1 MGDHLSRQLINEYR
15 AELDRLRAVTG
26 STRETNLRPA
36 FARLLRAWGKA
47 AHDLVFVEEHQL
59 RTAQGNLISVDGALL
74 HSLRVPF
81 GYWEAKDAAD
91 DLEAEIVAK
100 FRRGYPRDNILFTD
114 DRTAVLWQNGARIDD
129 AAMDDTEA
137 LNALVARFFAHE
149 RAEIA
154 DFRKAVRQFATDLPA
169 ILKALRELIAEKRA
183 ASAAFGQA
191 EAAFLDH
198 ARDAINPAVSADDVQ
213 EMLIQHVLTE
223 DIFAKVFENP
233 DFHRQNNIARELYRL
248 EEKLFGSGE
257 RARLLQALRPYYA
270 GIQSTAAL
278 IGSHSE
284 KQGFLKA
291 LYENFYKVYNPL
303 AADRLGVVYTPGE
316 IVRFMIRSADWLCE
330 RHFGKSLI
338 DRGVE
343 ILDPATGTGTFIVEL
358 LEHFRGDHAK
368 LRHKYKG
375 ELHAN
380 EVAILPYY
388 VANLNIEATY
398 AAITGQF
405 AEYENLCFVDTL
417 DNVAALGK
425 YSGYQDDMFGGT
437 SDENMGRIKRQNERK
452 ISVIIGNPPYNANQ
466 QNENDNN
473 KNREYLRIDQRIK
486 QTYIKASTAQK
497 TKLYDMY
504 ARFYRWA
511 SDRLPED
518 DILAFVTNRSFIESR
533 TFDGFRKT
541 VANDFNEIW
550 VVDLGGDVR
559 ANPKLSG
566 TTHNVFGI
574 QTGVAIAFMVRRKG
588 VEGCTIR
595 YVRRPED
602 ERAVEKLGWL
612 QGADLGQFASTSI
625 KPDGASVWLG
635 QNSSDEW
642 DSFLPIASKATKEA
656 SERRSET
663 AIFKLY
669 SLGVVTARDDLVYA
683 WNDKEL
689 DRRLPWFI
697 ARYEEERIRLGQIGR
712 EERRS
717 AVQDNGIKLTRAI
730 KDSLVANVSL
740 EYDKSHNRLSLYR
753 PFITKRLHFWSRL
766 NEMQYRL
773 KDAFRGDDM
782 NRSIL
787 LSGHPAHKPFQALA
801 TEHPHSY
808 HTLEDTESLPRYRYT
823 KSGERVDNITDWALE
838 QFRGRY
844 DPPPQGEGDR
854 PAQPGGG
861 GASATDAPL
870 GDAPPPSR
878 KRDGPPPQRAGEDQ
892 VTKDAVFAYTY
903 AVLHDPVYR
912 ETYALNLKREFPR
925 IPFYPDFARWAAW
938 GERLLDLHIGYEAQ
952 EPYALSRVDTPSR
965 RAAGT
970 APKPKLKSHPDQR
983 LIVVDE
989 DTQLTGIPA
998 EAWTYRLGNRS
1009 AIDWVLDQHKEKTPR
1024 DPTVAAKFNTYRL
1037 VDHKEAMIALLARV
1051 ITVSLETV
1059 AITRAMRA
1067 APR

>member
-1 MGDHLSRQLINEYR
+1 MSRQLINEYR

-59 RTAQGNLISVDGALL
+59 RTAAGNLISVDGALL

-81 GYWEAKDAAD
+81 GYWEAKDVGD
-91 DLEAEIVAK
+91 DLEAEIAAK

-114 DRTAVLWQNGARIDD
+114 DRTAVLWQNGVRIDE
-129 AAMDDTEA
+129 AAMDDTDA
-137 LNALVARFFAHE
+137 LNALVSRFFAHE

-169 ILKALRELIAEKRA
+169 ILTALRDLIAGKRA
-183 ASAAFGQA
+183 ASSAFAAA

-198 ARDAINPAVSADDVQ
+198 AQGAINPAVSADDVQ

-248 EEKLFGSGE
+248 EAKLFGPGE

-278 IGSHSE
+278 IESHSE

-316 IVRFMIRSADWLCE
+316 IVRFMIRSADWMCE

-358 LEHFRGDHAK
+358 LEHFRGDHAR
-368 LRHKYKG
+368 LRHKYKE

-425 YSGYQDDMFGGT
+425 YAGYQGDMFGGT
-437 SDENMGRIKRQNERK
+437 SDENMGRIKRQNERR
-452 ISVIIGNPPYNANQ
+452 ISVIIGNPPYNSWQESYNSRNAN
-466 QNENDNN
+466 
-473 KNREYLRIDQRIK
+473 RPYLRVDARIK
-486 QTYIKASTAQK
+486 QTYIEEGSAQNQNSV
-497 TKLYDMY
+497 YDMY
-504 ARFYRWA
+504 TRFVRWA
-511 SDRLPED
+511 SDRLGDEGV
-518 DILAFVTNRSFIESR
+518 ICFVMGRKPIAKAAY
-533 TFDGFRKT
+533 DGFRKV
-541 VANDFNEIW
+541 VAREFSDIW
-550 VVDLGGDVR
+550 VMDLGGDVR
-559 ANPKLSG
+559 DNPKLAG

-574 QTGVAIAFMVRRKG
+574 QTGVAVVILVREKG
-588 VEGCTIR
+588 RRGATIR
-595 YVRRPED
+595 YARRPEMELKED
-602 ERAVEKLGWL
+602 KLSFLGLARSVEHLATE
-612 QGADLGQFASTSI
+612 QI
-625 KPDGASVWLG
+625 KPDRNNDWLHQTANDWEKLLPLADPSKG
-635 QNSSDEW
+635 PGDIAGPVDAVFRISTIGMTTQRDEW
-642 DSFLPIASKATKEA
+642 VWSRSKAEAASKAELLVRTYERARTTATKAGADEIKWD
-656 SERRSET
+656 R
-663 AIFKLY
+663 
-669 SLGVVTARDDLVYA
+669 
-683 WNDKEL
+683 EL
-689 DRRLPWFI
+689 DRYL
-697 ARYEEERIRLGQIGR
+697 
-712 EERRS
+712 ERRITKKFEE
-717 AVQDNGIKLTRAI
+717 ARLTPAWHRPFVRSWLYLDPHFNAMSYRI
-730 KDSLVANVSL
+730 PSM
-740 EYDKSHNRLSLYR
+740 YR
-753 PFITKRLHFWSRL
+753 PPTPNATI
-766 NEMQYRL
+766 
-773 KDAFRGDDM
+773 AFRGVASQDPLAVLAID
-782 NRSIL
+782 
-787 LSGHPAHKPFQALA
+787 APFDAGLVK
-801 TEHPHSY
+801 TGNGR
-808 HTLEDTESLPRYRYT
+808 TFGVTRYRYT
-823 KSGERVDNITDWALE
+823 KSGERVDNITDWALS
-838 QFRGRY
+838 QFRTQYEPKQETRNKK
-844 DPPPQGEGDR
+844 QEI
-854 PAQPGGG
+854 
-861 GASATDAPL
+861 TC
-870 GDAPPPSR
+870 
-878 KRDGPPPQRAGEDQ
+878 Q
-892 VTKDAVFAYTY
+892 VNKDNIFLYVY

-925 IPFYPDFARWAAW
+925 ILFYPDFAQWAAW
-938 GERLLDLHIGYEAQ
+938 GERLLDLHIGYETV
-952 EPYALSRVDTPSR
+952 EPYPLTRVDTPSR

-970 APKPKLKSHPDQR
+970 HPKPKLKPHPDQG
-983 LIVVDE
+983 LVIVDE

-998 EAWTYRLGNRS
+998 EAWDYRLGNRS

-1037 VDHKEAMIALLARV
+1037 HDHKEAMIALIARV
-1051 ITVSLETV
+1051 VRVSLDTV
-1059 AITRAMRA
+1059 AITGAMRA
-1067 APR
+1067 APRDG